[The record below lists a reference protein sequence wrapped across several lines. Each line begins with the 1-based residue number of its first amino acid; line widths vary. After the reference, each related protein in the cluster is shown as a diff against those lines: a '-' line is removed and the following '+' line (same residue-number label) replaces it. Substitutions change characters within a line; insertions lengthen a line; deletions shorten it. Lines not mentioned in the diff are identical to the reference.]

1 MKRDGAMKGASLTIL
16 LVEDNPGDARLIRE
30 ILSDIPGQDT
40 PAVEHIRTLAEA
52 LEYLEHFKPGI
63 ILLDLGLPDSQGL
76 ETVQRVAL
84 RASEIPI
91 IVLTGAGDDDL
102 AVEAIKAGAQDY
114 MVKGLVEPE
123 MLMRSFRYSME
134 RKHIEEELYRHRN
147 HLEELVRLRT
157 RELEEKYAQLEEE
170 IADRRRAE
178 KEKEKLEKQLHQA
191 QKMEALGRFA
201 GGIAHDLNNILYPMI
216 INTEI
221 LLEDTAPNS
230 SLHKTLKQVLDSA
243 YRQRDLIKQILSF
256 SRKDDRKLEPI
267 SLSQVIQETM
277 KFIRSALPS
286 TIDIHLDNHAE
297 HDTVMGDSTQIYQ
310 VLMNLCKNAS
320 DAIGGRTGAIDVMI
334 DNTRLERNFLDL
346 PPGEYVRIM
355 VRDSGCGMTPEVM
368 SQIFDPF
375 YTTKD
380 MGKGNGMGLS
390 IVHGIV
396 KSHEGAITAESEPGR
411 GSSFIIHLPVVKTS
425 MRRKTAAADK
435 EPEKAL
441 KAKILLVDDEAIILS
456 SIQTAL
462 SRMNYDVTPS
472 SNGLE
477 ALDIFSGKPG
487 EFDLVITDFTMP
499 HISGMDLSNRI
510 LKMRPDIP
518 IILCTGFN
526 EDIDE
531 KEVKAA
537 GIRELLIKPTS
548 MDDLRDAIQKA
559 LAN

>member
-1 MKRDGAMKGASLTIL
+1 MRGIPPHIL

-30 ILSDIPGQDT
+30 ILADIRGEDT
-40 PAVEHIRTLAEA
+40 PAVERMNTLAKA
-52 LEYLEHFKPGI
+52 LDYLEHFKPDI

-76 ETVQRVAL
+76 VTVQRVAL
-84 RASEIPI
+84 KVPEIPV

-114 MVKGLVEPE
+114 MMKGLVKPE
-123 MLMRSFRYSME
+123 TLMKSLLYSME
-134 RKHIEEELYRHRN
+134 RKHIEEELHRHRN
-147 HLEELVRLRT
+147 HLEELVQSRT

-170 IADRRRAE
+170 IADRKHAE

-230 SLHKTLKQVLDSA
+230 SLHKTLKQVLDGA

-256 SRKDDRKLEPI
+256 SRKEERKLEPI
-267 SLSQVIQETM
+267 CLSEVIQETM

-286 TIDIHLDNHAE
+286 TIAIHMDNRAE
-297 HDTVMGDSTQIYQ
+297 HDTILGDSTQIYQ
-310 VLMNLCKNAS
+310 VMMNLCKNAS
-320 DAIGGRTGAIDVMI
+320 DAIGGQDGTLDILI
-334 DNTRLERNFLDL
+334 ENTRLDSVLDL
-346 PPGEYVRIM
+346 PPGEYIRIS
-355 VRDSGCGMTPEVM
+355 VRDSGCGMTPDVM

-375 YTTKD
+375 YTTKG

-390 IVHGIV
+390 IVHGII
-396 KSHEGAITAESEPGR
+396 KGHEGSITAESEPGR
-411 GSSFIIHLPVVKTS
+411 GSSFTIHLPVMKIS
-425 MRRKTAAADK
+425 KKRKAASAGR
-435 EPEKAL
+435 EPAKIL

-462 SRMNYDVTPS
+462 SRMNFDVTSS

-477 ALDIFSGKPG
+477 ALDIFISRPE

-499 HISGMDLSNRI
+499 HISGMDLSTRI
-510 LKMRPDIP
+510 LKVRPDIP

-531 KEVKAA
+531 KEVKAS

-548 MDDLRDAIQKA
+548 MGELRDVIQKT
-559 LAN
+559 LEN